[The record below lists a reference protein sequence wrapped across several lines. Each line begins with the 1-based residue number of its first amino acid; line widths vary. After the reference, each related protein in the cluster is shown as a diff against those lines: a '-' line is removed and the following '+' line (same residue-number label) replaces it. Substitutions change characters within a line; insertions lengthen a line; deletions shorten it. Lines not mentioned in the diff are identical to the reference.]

1 MKKWRALFEKSK
13 HFLLVSFLMLLT
25 FCYAMFQ
32 GGFVSW
38 FVFFTVSPFLLYAF
52 IFQLVRESIFRVER
66 KIEPSRVES
75 GQSVNVT
82 INVERKTRF
91 PFAYMLMEELV
102 GSASL
107 VQSKIQAKDAI
118 KFVGFKKTF
127 TWRYTL
133 ENLPRGEHRYLG
145 ANIIFYDFF
154 GWAQKRMVVEKEQTV
169 LVYPRVHDMK
179 YATLQAKLDVGS
191 MMSPYS
197 IVKDTSMAV
206 GLREYVP
213 GDRFSWIHWKS
224 FAKTQSLQSKEFED
238 RQSQELLLML
248 DEGASSLF
256 EEKIELVASMLKA
269 IVQGRG
275 DISFVSTGANT
286 KVFSAIQGE
295 KQLDRVMQHLASVK
309 PVEQANFQLRDP
321 QVFQRV
327 ATLLY
332 VTSDISDDLLHTLG
346 NSVKSCICFVVTQQT
361 QVVSDVTKR
370 YKHIQVVYVDPTN
383 YYHLFTEVMKP

>member
-13 HFLLVSFLMLLT
+13 HFLLVSFLTLLT

-102 GSASL
+102 GSATL
-107 VQSKIQAKDAI
+107 VQSKIQTKDAI

-154 GWAQKRMVVEKEQTV
+154 GWAKKRIVVEKEQTV
-169 LVYPRVHDMK
+169 LVYPKVHEMK

-275 DISFVSTGANT
+275 DISFVSTGVNT

-361 QVVSDVTKR
+361 QAVSDVTKR

>member
-295 KQLDRVMQHLASVK
+295 KQLDRVMQHLASVN

>member
-102 GSASL
+102 GSAPL

-248 DEGASSLF
+248 DEGASTLF

>member
-13 HFLLVSFLMLLT
+13 HFLLVCFLMLLT

-52 IFQLVRESIFRVER
+52 VCLLVRENIYRVER

-82 INVERKTRF
+82 INIERTTRF
-91 PFAYMLMEELV
+91 PFAYMMMEELV
-102 GSASL
+102 GSESL

-127 TWRYTL
+127 TWRYKL

-154 GWAQKRMVVEKEQTV
+154 GWAKKRIVVEREQTV
-169 LVYPRVHDMK
+169 LVYPRVHEIK
-179 YATLQAKLDVGS
+179 YATLQAKFDVGS
-191 MMSPYS
+191 MLSPYS

-256 EEKIELVASMLKA
+256 EEKVELVASMLKA

-309 PVEQANFQLRDP
+309 PVEQANFQLRDQ

-332 VTSDISDDLLHTLG
+332 VTSNISDDLLHTLG